1 MMEDQQVA
9 DASKGAFLRDVVVA
23 LEQAGN
29 RFCVL
34 RGYTRYP
41 EYVGDDIDAIC
52 ADPAAIPRVLQEQ
65 KVATVIQVLEHE
77 TTFYYLYRLEGDK
90 PVFLTLDV
98 AKDYGYRGR
107 VFLEGE
113 EFLNNCRDFKF
124 FKIPAPELEF
134 VSYLIRKV
142 TQGSVDEVQAER
154 LGSLFREN
162 PDGARQQL
170 DRFFPQTEAALI
182 AEAAQDGDWRPVRDD
197 VRRLRRVMLGKAD
210 RIQRLW
216 PLRHWAGILRK
227 RADRLLRPPGLM
239 VAFLGTDGS
248 GKSTVMAEVERDLGP
263 AFWGRKQYHKRP
275 LSSPFRWTKRYR
287 IRPPRAKRPG
297 AAGPEKSA
305 ASGFNPHALPS
316 RGAAY
321 SLTKL
326 AFWWVDFTVLGYLIE
341 IFPRLTRLSL
351 LLFDRYYQDLLVDP
365 RRYHYG
371 GSMRLAQLV
380 GRFVPQPHL
389 IFLLDAPPEVL
400 RARKQELPFEEVARQ
415 REAYK
420 ELVWRLPNGHI
431 MDTSKPLREAV
442 AEVEGVMLDYM
453 ARRTARRLGLRP
465 SAVDAR
471 TP

>member
-1 MMEDQQVA
+1 MMEERQSAVG
-9 DASKGAFLRDVVVA
+9 KGAFLRDVVAA
-23 LEQAGN
+23 LERAGN
-29 RFCVL
+29 PLCVL
-34 RGYTRYP
+34 RGYARYP
-41 EYVGDDIDAIC
+41 EHVGEDVDAIC
-52 ADPAAIPRVLQEQ
+52 ADPAAIPRILLDQ
-65 KVATVIQVLEHE
+65 KVAKVIQVLKHE
-77 TTFYYLYRLEGDK
+77 TTFYYLYRPGGDK

-98 AKDYGYRGR
+98 AKNYGHRGR
-107 VFLEGE
+107 VFLKGE

-124 FKIPAPELEF
+124 FKVPAPELEF

-142 TQGSVDEVQAER
+142 TQGSVDEAQAER
-154 LGSLFREN
+154 LGSLFRMN

-170 DRFFPQTEAALI
+170 DRFFPQIDAALI
-182 AEAAQDGDWRPVRDD
+182 AEAARDGEWQPVRDD
-197 VRRLRRVMLGKAD
+197 IGRLRRAMLDAAD
-210 RIQRLW
+210 RSQRMRS
-216 PLRHWAGILRK
+216 LRHWAGILRK

-248 GKSTVMAEVERDLGP
+248 GKSTIMAEVERDLGP
-263 AFWGRKQYHKRP
+263 AFWDRKQYHKRP

-287 IRPPRAKRPG
+287 IRPPRVKRPET
-297 AAGPEKSA
+297 AGPERVV

-321 SLTKL
+321 SLAKL
-326 AFWWVDFTVLGYLIE
+326 VFWWIDFTVLGYLIE

-351 LLFDRYYQDLLVDP
+351 LLFDRYYQDLLIDP

-371 GSMRLAQLV
+371 GSMRLARLV

-389 IFLLDAPPEVL
+389 VFLLDAPPEVL
-400 RARKQELPFEEVARQ
+400 RSRKQELPFEEVARQ

-420 ELVWRLPNGHI
+420 ELVRRLPNGHVV
-431 MDTSKPLREAV
+431 DTSRPLDEVA

-453 ARRTARRLGLRP
+453 ARRTARRLRLRP
-465 SAVDAR
+465 NAADAR

>member
-1 MMEDQQVA
+1 MMEEQQVA
-9 DASKGAFLRDVVVA
+9 DASKGAFLRDVTVA

-29 RFCVL
+29 RLCVL
-34 RGYTRYP
+34 RGYARYP
-41 EYVGDDIDAIC
+41 EYVGDDVDAIC
-52 ADPAAIPRVLQEQ
+52 ADPAAIPRVLLEQ

-98 AKDYGYRGR
+98 AKNYGYRGR

-113 EFLNNCRDFKF
+113 EFLNNCKDFKF
-124 FKIPAPELEF
+124 FKVPAPELEF
-134 VSYLIRKV
+134 VSYLIRKMM
-142 TQGSVDEVQAER
+142 QGSVDGAQAER
-154 LGSLFREN
+154 LSSLFRED
-162 PDGARQQL
+162 PDGARHQL

-182 AEAAQDGDWRPVRDD
+182 AEAARDGDWGPVRGDIG
-197 VRRLRRVMLGKAD
+197 RLRRAMLDQAD
-210 RIQRLW
+210 RSQRLW
-216 PLRHWAGILRK
+216 PVRHWASVLRK

-248 GKSTVMAEVERDLGP
+248 GKSTVMAEVERDLSP

-287 IRPPRAKRPG
+287 IRPPRVKRVETAGPDKRP
-297 AAGPEKSA
+297 

-316 RGAAY
+316 RGAVY
-321 SLTKL
+321 SSAKL
-326 AFWWVDFTVLGYLIE
+326 AFWWIDFTVLGYLIE
-341 IFPRLTRLSL
+341 ILPRLTRLSL

-371 GSMRLAQLV
+371 GSMRLARLV

-389 IFLLDAPPEVL
+389 VFLLDAPPEVL
-400 RARKQELPFEEVARQ
+400 RARKQELPVEEVARQ

-420 ELVWRLPNGHI
+420 KLVRCLPNGHVV
-431 MDTSKPLREAV
+431 DTSKPLHEAV
-442 AEVEGVMLDYM
+442 AVVEEVILDYM
-453 ARRTARRLGLRP
+453 ARRTARRLGIRP
-465 SAVDAR
+465 SAGEAP
-471 TP
+471 TS